1 MIKLSILGSTG
12 SVGTQALDV
21 VRAYRQDIELVGLV
35 ARRASDKL
43 LNQAREFKPKYV
55 VSYQE
60 PAKDWLESLPKECVY
75 LKGEEGLLAVVEESE
90 RVLNAISGID
100 GLLPTF
106 FVLSKN
112 KILLASNKESVVC
125 LEELIREKSKN
136 VVPVDSEHNAL
147 FQLLLM
153 TDRKWVRTKGRW
165 SSFWRNA

>member
-1 MIKLSILGSTG
+1 
-12 SVGTQALDV
+12 
-21 VRAYRQDIELVGLV
+21 
-35 ARRASDKL
+35 
-43 LNQAREFKPKYV
+43 V

-153 TDRKWVRTKGRW
+153 TDRQRHRTFGG
-165 SSFWRNA
+165 